1 MRDAL
6 FHIERDQSSTLQA
19 QIREVLISTVL
30 SGQLPPGDPVPST
43 RAMAKRLKV
52 SRNTVVLA
60 YQGLVASGFLV
71 SRERSGYYVHE
82 DVTVQANPVSLQ
94 MADGGQ
100 SDVDWSA
107 KLHVRPDDQDNIT
120 KPENWRQYPY
130 PFIYGQSD
138 ESLFPIAEWRDCVR
152 QAHGRKWL
160 DAWTED
166 RFSQD
171 DPMLVEQ
178 IRRRILPRRGIQAEA
193 DEIMI
198 TMGAQNALYLISR
211 LLISATTTVGVE
223 IPGYPDMRNIVR
235 LRTDHL
241 IALPVDAQGIRLTDG
256 LADCDLIY
264 TTPSHQ
270 FPTTVTMSIERRKA
284 LLARASRDDFLIVED
299 DYEFETNYLSEPC
312 PALKSLDA
320 HGRVIYVGS
329 LSKSLVPG
337 LRIGFMVGNRELI
350 RQAIALRR
358 LMLRHPPGNN
368 QRTVA
373 IFLANGHHDTLIAR
387 QNRVY
392 RERWQLMAKALAEHL
407 PGWSEMPTFGGT
419 SNWLK
424 GPDHLDAGELAEAA
438 LDDGIVIEPGGIC
451 FENPAVFKNY
461 FRLGFSSISSDR
473 IGPGIERLAAV
484 IGRHLDARGV

>member
-1 MRDAL
+1 VRDAL
-6 FHIERDQSSTLQA
+6 FHIERDQSSTLQV
-19 QIREVLISTVL
+19 QIRQVLISTVL

-43 RAMAKRLKV
+43 RAMAKRLGV

-71 SRERSGYYVHE
+71 ARERSGYYVHQ
-82 DVTVQANPVSLQ
+82 DVTVQADPVSLQ
-94 MADGGQ
+94 MVDGGK
-100 SDVDWSA
+100 SDVEWRD
-107 KLHVRPDDQDNIT
+107 KLMVRPGDQRNIT
-120 KPENWRQYPY
+120 KPDNWRQYPY

-138 ESLFPIAEWRDCVR
+138 DSLFPIAEWRDCVR

-171 DPMLVEQ
+171 DPMLIEQ
-178 IRRRILPRRGIQAEA
+178 IRRRILPRRGIQADT
-193 DEIMI
+193 DEILV
-198 TMGAQNALYLISR
+198 TLGAQNALYLVSR
-211 LLISATTTVGVE
+211 LLISAATTVGVE
-223 IPGYPDMRNIVR
+223 MPGYPDMRNIVR

-241 IALPVDAQGIRLTDG
+241 VALPIDSQGMELGDNLRP
-256 LADCDLIY
+256 CDLIY

-270 FPTTVTMSIERRKA
+270 FPTTVTMSIERRKE
-284 LLARASRDDFLIVED
+284 LLDRASKDDFLIVED

-320 HGRVIYVGS
+320 RGRVIYVGS

-337 LRIGFMVGNRELI
+337 LRVGFMVADRELI
-350 RQAIALRR
+350 SQATALRR

-392 RERWQLMAKALAEHL
+392 RERWRLMGEALGKHL

-424 GPDHLDAGELAEAA
+424 GPADLDAEALAEAA

-451 FENPAVFKNY
+451 FENSAAYKNY

-484 IGRHLDARGV
+484 IQRHLDGRTE

>member
-19 QIREVLISTVL
+19 QIRQVLISTVL

-71 SRERSGYYVHE
+71 SRERSGYYVHQ
-82 DVTVQANPVSLQ
+82 DVTVQANPISLQ
-94 MADGGQ
+94 MTDGGK
-100 SDVDWSA
+100 SDVDWHD
-107 KLHVRPDDQDNIT
+107 KLMVRPDEQRNIT

-166 RFSQD
+166 RYSQD

-178 IRRRILPRRGIQAEA
+178 IRRRILPRRGIQAQT
-193 DEIMI
+193 DEII
-198 TMGAQNALYLISR
+198 VTMGAQNALYLVAR
-211 LLISATTTVGVE
+211 LLIAANTTVGVE
-223 IPGYPDMRNIVR
+223 MPGYPDMRNIVL

-241 IALPVDAQGIRLTDG
+241 IALPIDSQGVELSDD
-256 LADCDLIY
+256 LPACDLIY

-270 FPTTVTMSIERRKA
+270 FPTTVTMSIERRKD
-284 LLARASRDDFLIVED
+284 LLDRASRDDFLIIED

-320 HGRVIYVGS
+320 RGRVIYIGS

-337 LRIGFMVGNRELI
+337 LRVGFMVANRELI
-350 RQAIALRR
+350 RKAIGAKRR
-358 LMLRHPPGNN
+358 
-368 QRTVA
+368 A
-373 IFLANGHHDTLIAR
+373 ILAQFLFEASVICL
-387 QNRVY
+387 
-392 RERWQLMAKALAEHL
+392 
-407 PGWSEMPTFGGT
+407 FGGAVG
-419 SNWLK
+419 L
-424 GPDHLDAGELAEAA
+424 LLAFGVTA
-438 LDDGIVIEPGGIC
+438 LIDKLVMPASISPGIVIVALIVSALVGVLSGFIPALRASRL
-451 FENPAVFKNY
+451 NP
-461 FRLGFSSISSDR
+461 
-473 IGPGIERLAAV
+473 IEALRYE
-484 IGRHLDARGV
+484 